1 MTDHAPQPS
10 RLVAGFAPAE
20 AGFDCPALVLD
31 PALVQ
36 EARQLAGQ
44 IAAEVDA
51 FAAAHTTVAIE
62 RTVLRLFGVSG
73 ATADGEPL
81 VSAVVRRLREGG
93 LLAGGVAR
101 PFCQALVATGLSPS
115 ELAAAIADGAVVLG
129 DKGGVAAADPGAVQA
144 KGEALAAE
152 GLLRITDQRAARAER
167 LGTLGSGPQP
177 LLYVIVASGNIHEDV
192 VQARVAVRQ
201 GADIIAVIRSTGQSL
216 LDYVP
221 EGLTTEGYGGTFATE
236 ANFALMRAA
245 LDDVG
250 EEVGRYIRLCN
261 YASGLCMPE
270 IAVLGGFQRLDVML
284 NDALYGILFRDIN
297 MQRTLCDQRLS
308 RRLSALA
315 GIVINTGE
323 DNYLTTA
330 DAVDA
335 AHTVVASTLINE
347 ALARSAG
354 LATWQLGLGHAMEID
369 PWRPGAVLL
378 EIAQAALLR
387 HLFPGAPLKFMPPT
401 KHMTGNVLA
410 GQVQDAL
417 FNMVGVLT
425 GQGIQLLG
433 MPTEAMHTPHI
444 HDRAWALES
453 ARMVFGGAR
462 ALGGE
467 LRIRPDGQI
476 AARASQTLLAAR
488 DLLRDMARGGLFAG
502 LSRGLFAD
510 IARSPDGGRGL
521 DGVAQRSADYWDPT
535 DPLLTAQLAA
545 LATEPPPVRPAR
557 GPQITVANG
566 GQR

>member
-1 MTDHAPQPS
+1 M
-10 RLVAGFAPAE
+10 VA
-20 AGFDCPALVLD
+20 
-31 PALVQ
+31 

-44 IAAEVDA
+44 IAAEVDT
-51 FAAAHTTVAIE
+51 FASAHTTVAIE
-62 RTVLRLFGVSG
+62 RTVLRLFGVTG
-73 ATADGEPL
+73 ATAEGEPL
-81 VSAVVRRLREGG
+81 VSAVVRKLHAAG
-93 LLAGGVAR
+93 LLASGVAR
-101 PFCQALVATGLSPS
+101 PFCQALLATGLTPSALAAAIAAGEVQPGSHTGADNEAVKALGS
-115 ELAAAIADGAVVLG
+115 ELAAAG
-129 DKGGVAAADPGAVQA
+129 
-144 KGEALAAE
+144 LA
-152 GLLRITDQRAARAER
+152 RIRAQRAVRAER
-167 LGTLGSGPQP
+167 LETLGSGPQP

-270 IAVLGGFQRLDVML
+270 IAVLGGLQRLDMML

-369 PWRPGAVLL
+369 PWRPDAVLL

-417 FNMVGVLT
+417 FNVVGVLT

-467 LRIRPDGQI
+467 LQIRPDGRI
-476 AARASQTLLAAR
+476 AERASQTLLAAR
-488 DLLRDMARGGLFAG
+488 TLLRDMAKDGLFAG
-502 LSRGLFAD
+502 LERGLFAD
-510 IARSPDGGRGL
+510 IARSPLGGRGL
-521 DGVAQRSADYWDPT
+521 DGVAPKAADYWDPCE
-535 DPLLTAQLAA
+535 PLLTAA
-545 LATEPPPVRPAR
+545 LAGLPADPPPVRPAR
-557 GPQITVANG
+557 GPQSDRSRTQPQAG
-566 GQR
+566 GQP